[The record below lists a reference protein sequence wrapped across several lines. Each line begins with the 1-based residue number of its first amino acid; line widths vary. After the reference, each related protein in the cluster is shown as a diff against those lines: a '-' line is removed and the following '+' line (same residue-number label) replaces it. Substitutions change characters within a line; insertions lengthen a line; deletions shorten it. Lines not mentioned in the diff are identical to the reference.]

1 MISHDLNF
9 LQKFISF
16 VHAFPGTSS
25 NRGETT
31 EEKIIGVKELMT
43 LQCAVNLL
51 FLMKQ
56 LKIYDFKPY
65 REWIDKLRHQKCILG
80 IKVTNHILIA
90 VRD

>member
-1 MISHDLNF
+1 MR
-9 LQKFISF
+9 
-16 VHAFPGTSS
+16 FPGL
-25 NRGETT
+25 RPT
-31 EEKIIGVKELMT
+31 EGKRRRKKIIGRERIDD

-65 REWIDKLRHQKCILG
+65 REWIDKFEASEMYSWY
-80 IKVTNHILIA
+80 KVTNHILIA

>member
-1 MISHDLNF
+1 MRF
-9 LQKFISF
+9 
-16 VHAFPGTSS
+16 AGTSS

-31 EEKIIGVKELMT
+31 EEKNNWSERIDD

-65 REWIDKLRHQKCILG
+65 REWIDKFEASEMYSWYKSNKPYIDRCQRLK
-80 IKVTNHILIA
+80 
-90 VRD
+90 